1 MSLIYAKDKEFHIHT
16 TSEDVGRYVILPG
29 DPGRCEKIA
38 RHFDNAEKVAENR
51 EFVTYTGQLEG
62 VKVSVRGGH
71 FYPGGNLRRN
81 AAGSVRRR
89 FGDCHRSHPDG
100 GN

>member
-38 RHFDNAEKVAENR
+38 RHFDNAEKVGGEP
-51 EFVTYTGQLEG
+51 G
-62 VKVSVRGGH
+62 VCHLHR
-71 FYPGGNLRRN
+71 
-81 AAGSVRRR
+81 AAG
-89 FGDCHRSHPDG
+89 G
-100 GN
+100 G

>member
-51 EFVTYTGQLEG
+51 EFITYTGQLEG
-62 VKVSVRGGH
+62 VKVSVTSTGIGGPSPAIAIEELIH
-71 FYPGGNLRRN
+71 CGADTFIRVGTSG
-81 AAGSVRRR
+81 
-89 FGDCHRSHPDG
+89 
-100 GN
+100 